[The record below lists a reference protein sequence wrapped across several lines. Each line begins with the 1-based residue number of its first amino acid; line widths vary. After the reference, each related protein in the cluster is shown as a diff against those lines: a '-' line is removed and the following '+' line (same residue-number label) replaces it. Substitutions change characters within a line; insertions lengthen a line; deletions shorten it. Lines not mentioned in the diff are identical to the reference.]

1 MGFYFLMA
9 SHSCIALGMI
19 WNLHKGTANGT
30 DTWGVAP
37 GQLRNEI
44 EGVCR
49 KVHAVYYRE
58 ALATRDKVIKDA
70 AEEVK

>member
-19 WNLHKGTANGT
+19 WNLHSGTANGT

-37 GQLRNEI
+37 GQLHNEI

-49 KVHAVYYRE
+49 SIYEVVQRE
-58 ALATRDKVIKDA
+58 ALATRDKVKDA
-70 AEEVK
+70 AEDVK